1 MNKQP
6 KHHEV
11 IRPIRELVNSVGSF
25 VVGRLVPSDVI
36 DSLFSPPENTGG
48 GPMLDREHA
57 VGREVMAGEHDAQW
71 AYERLGE

>member
-25 VVGRLVPSDVI
+25 VVNKVIPSDVI
-36 DSLFSPPENTGG
+36 DSLFSPPEDRGAEA
-48 GPMLDREHA
+48 MLERELF
-57 VGREVMAGEHDAQW
+57 GNPEQ
-71 AYERLGE
+71 LGE

>member
-36 DSLFSPPENTGG
+36 DSLFSPPEDRGAEA
-48 GPMLDREHA
+48 ML
-57 VGREVMAGEHDAQW
+57 
-71 AYERLGE
+71 ERGLGYNKDLGE